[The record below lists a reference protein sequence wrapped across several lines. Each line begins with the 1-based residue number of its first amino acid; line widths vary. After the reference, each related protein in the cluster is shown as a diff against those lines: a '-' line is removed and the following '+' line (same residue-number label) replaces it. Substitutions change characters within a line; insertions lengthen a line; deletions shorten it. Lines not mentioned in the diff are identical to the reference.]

1 MFPTFCENQ
10 SGGRPDSEKG
20 LMARLTE
27 TLDDKI
33 HKNTISVISK
43 NVF

>member
-1 MFPTFCENQ
+1 MFQTFCENQ

-27 TLDDKI
+27 TLDKKR
-33 HKNTISVISK
+33 HGKTIFVIS
-43 NVF
+43 NNTC